1 MTISIEKLPDCKARL
16 NAEIPGSEVGRER
29 DQIVSLYA
37 RQAKLPGFRPGKA
50 PRAAVEKRYGREIE
64 GELSERLVSRV
75 VRKAATDEKLEILG
89 VSQVESSLFG
99 PDGSFAWAALVVVS
113 PEFAIPDYSA
123 IPVEVPRIGVEDAQV
138 DGVLE
143 RMRQNYSEIH
153 DVDGPLEPGNI
164 GVLGWKATL
173 DGLPLAEAVEAEVG
187 PLAETDE
194 YWVPIPPE
202 GEEEQFLP
210 GFTVQ
215 LIGLAAG
222 ESRDITV
229 TLGESFQPEELQGK
243 EVVFA
248 VTVAA
253 VKARELPPLDDDLAA
268 KVSEGKTLDEVREQI
283 RAGLLAEHERMRA
296 NLVTNQV
303 LAHLG
308 ERLEFE
314 LPEHLLFNETQRQ
327 VNDMVYES
335 YQRGADE
342 NLIREHQGEILESA
356 QTRAKMNLKT
366 TFILEKIA
374 EAEGITAT
382 DEEVSRQAIMIA
394 SQSGKPIKKVL
405 RDIQEKNGFVRI
417 RHDVTMAKTLNFLR
431 SKAVITEVDAP
442 APPVADATE
451 EN

>member
-1 MTISIEKLPDCKARL
+1 MTISVEKLPDCKARL
-16 NAEIPGSEVGRER
+16 NVEIPGSEVGRER

-50 PRAAVEKRYGREIE
+50 PRSAVEKRYGREIE
-64 GELSERLVSRV
+64 GELSERLVSHV
-75 VRKAATDEKLEILG
+75 IRKASTDEKLEILG
-89 VSQVESSLFG
+89 VAEVESSVFG
-99 PDGSFAWAALVVVS
+99 PDGSFAWAALVVIS
-113 PEFAIPDYSA
+113 PEFAMPDYSS
-123 IPVEVPRIGVEDAQV
+123 IPVEVPKIGVEDEQV

-143 RMRQNYSEIH
+143 RMRQNYSEIR
-153 DVDGPLEPGNI
+153 DVEGALKPGMI
-164 GVLGWKATL
+164 GVLAWKASL
-173 DGLPLAEAVEAEVG
+173 DGTPLAEAVEIELG

-194 YWVPIPPE
+194 YWVPIPLE
-202 GEEEQFLP
+202 GEDDQFLP
-210 GFTVQ
+210 GFTAQ
-215 LIGLAAG
+215 IIGLGVG
-222 ESRDITV
+222 ESRDVAV
-229 TLGESFQPEELQGK
+229 TLSEEFQPEELQGK

-248 VTVAA
+248 VTVNA
-253 VKARELPPLDDDLAA
+253 VKERELPPLDDDLAG
-268 KVSEGKTLDEVREQI
+268 KVSEGKTLEEVREQI

-308 ERLEFE
+308 EKVEFA

-356 QTRAKMNLKT
+356 QTRAKVNLKT

-374 EAEGITAT
+374 EAEGISAT
-382 DEEVSRQAIMIA
+382 DEEVSRQAVMMA
-394 SQSGKPIKKVL
+394 SQSGKPMKKVI
-405 RDIQEKNGFVRI
+405 REMRESNGFSRI
-417 RHDVTMAKTLNFLR
+417 RHDLTMAKTLNFLR

-442 APPVADATE
+442 APPLPDATE
-451 EN
+451 GN

>member
-1 MTISIEKLPDCKARL
+1 
-16 NAEIPGSEVGRER
+16 
-29 DQIVSLYA
+29 
-37 RQAKLPGFRPGKA
+37 
-50 PRAAVEKRYGREIE
+50 
-64 GELSERLVSRV
+64 
-75 VRKAATDEKLEILG
+75 
-89 VSQVESSLFG
+89 
-99 PDGSFAWAALVVVS
+99 
-113 PEFAIPDYSA
+113 
-123 IPVEVPRIGVEDAQV
+123 
-138 DGVLE
+138 
-143 RMRQNYSEIH
+143 
-153 DVDGPLEPGNI
+153 
-164 GVLGWKATL
+164 
-173 DGLPLAEAVEAEVG
+173 
-187 PLAETDE
+187 
-194 YWVPIPPE
+194 
-202 GEEEQFLP
+202 
-210 GFTVQ
+210 
-215 LIGLAAG
+215 
-222 ESRDITV
+222 
-229 TLGESFQPEELQGK
+229 
-243 EVVFA
+243 VVFA

-342 NLIREHQGEILESA
+342 NLIREHQGEIMESA

-405 RDIQEKNGFVRI
+405 RDIQEKNGLVRI
-417 RHDVTMAKTLNFLR
+417 RHDVTMSKTLNFLR